1 MEEDTLHEI
10 RDTENEL
17 THVCINYL
25 GNWERIPSLK
35 SQLLEVVTPTD
46 PARHY
51 YQTCFAINTR
61 GPANLR
67 FWSGMKSQYGQYLY
81 FVAGDLTVT
90 FVFHLYS
97 TSRWQYITLAWTE
110 VPYYQDK
117 FVLFFRNTIVPT
129 HPTVL
134 G

>member
-1 MEEDTLHEI
+1 
-10 RDTENEL
+10 
-17 THVCINYL
+17 
-25 GNWERIPSLK
+25 
-35 SQLLEVVTPTD
+35 
-46 PARHY
+46 
-51 YQTCFAINTR
+51 
-61 GPANLR
+61 
-67 FWSGMKSQYGQYLY
+67 MKSQYGQYLY

-117 FVLFFRNTIVPT
+117 FVFFFRNAIVPT

-134 G
+134 GRDPLPFATSDNYHEGCDQEGGRRNYCSCG